1 MLSNLEYTE
10 NTAVNLTKSITKA
23 YKKGR
28 LMDQVINEAM
38 EIQKDSRGKPTK
50 IIYTVG
56 GPFVYLDLFY
66 EPGSI
71 VVQFHRHTVK
81 KKLPNRI
88 LEQIEFELEGLCY
101 D

>member
-10 NTAVNLTKSITKA
+10 NTALNLEEDFIKA
-23 YKKGR
+23 HQSGN
-28 LMDQVINEAM
+28 LFNQVFHKAM
-38 EIQKDSRGKPTK
+38 EIQKDSEGKPTK
-50 IIYTVG
+50 IIYSVG
-56 GPFVYLDLFY
+56 GPYVYLDLFCDV
-66 EPGSI
+66 GSI
-71 VVQFHRHTVK
+71 VVQFDRHTVK